1 MEKETPVET
10 ASAPDATTTQAN
22 TEPRSDSIPAPDTT
36 EKAASNPAPNAAAAA
51 SAAGAGDEEDSDWEE
66 LDEVLDDF
74 NKPKPTTAGKAPAAE
89 PSKPEA
95 SAPSAGGDFDEEAFL
110 KQLEADM
117 MANLMGG
124 GNGTGGAGPAVGA
137 EQGAPDLRAQEAAID
152 KEIDALSKQ
161 LQDSGIGAED
171 FLKQLLSETV
181 APVTQEQKDSPSG
194 ATKTAQEASS
204 GAAEATSA
212 QPESF
217 QDTIRRTM
225 QRMQESGD
233 RATAEATEEGNDDMI
248 SQLLKAIE
256 AGAGSGGDD
265 MDLNKMF
272 LGMMQ
277 QLSNKDLLYEPIKE
291 LDGKFGPWL
300 EENKDKVPAEDMARY
315 QTQAR
320 VVREI
325 VAKFDEEGYS
335 DDKPECRTYI
345 WDRMQEMQA
354 AGSPPEDLIANPL
367 TEELKG
373 AGGDGQLPPDCPTQ

>member
-1 MEKETPVET
+1 MEKETPVEP
-10 ASAPDATTTQAN
+10 ASAPDAATTQAN

-36 EKAASNPAPNAAAAA
+36 EKAASNPAPNATA

-74 NKPKPTTAGKAPAAE
+74 NKPKPTAAGKAPAAE

-95 SAPSAGGDFDEEAFL
+95 SAPSAAGDFDEEAFL

-124 GNGTGGAGPAVGA
+124 GNGTGGA
-137 EQGAPDLRAQEAAID
+137 QGAPDQKAQEAAID
-152 KEIDALSKQ
+152 KEIDELSKQ

-181 APVTQEQKDSPSG
+181 SPPTQEQKDG
-194 ATKTAQEASS
+194 SS
-204 GAAEATSA
+204 GAAKTTQEASTGAAAAASA

-225 QRMQESGD
+225 ERMQESGD
-233 RATAEATEEGNDDMI
+233 RATAEATEEGLNDDMI

-256 AGAGSGGDD
+256 AGAGSGGED

-325 VAKFDEEGYS
+325 VSKFDEEGYS

>member
-10 ASAPDATTTQAN
+10 ASAPDPATTQAN
-22 TEPRSDSIPAPDTT
+22 TEPRSASTSAPDTAGKT
-36 EKAASNPAPNAAAAA
+36 ASNPAPSAAAD
-51 SAAGAGDEEDSDWEE
+51 AGDEDDSDWGE

-74 NKPKPTTAGKAPAAE
+74 NKPKSTTAEKAPVSE

-95 SAPSAGGDFDEEAFL
+95 SAASAAGGFDEEAFL

-117 MANLMGG
+117 MASLMGG
-124 GNGTGGAGPAVGA
+124 GKGAGDAGLA
-137 EQGAPDLRAQEAAID
+137 AAIGEGAPDLKAQESMID
-152 KEIDALSKQ
+152 KEIDELSKQ
-161 LQDSGIGAED
+161 LQESGIGAED

-181 APVTQEQKDSPSG
+181 SPAAQKQRDGPAG
-194 ATKTAQEASS
+194 ATKTEAEPSA
-204 GAAEATSA
+204 GAAGASSA

-233 RATAEATEEGNDDMI
+233 RATAEATEEGLNDDMV
-248 SQLLKAIE
+248 SQLLKALE

-315 QTQAR
+315 RTQAR

-367 TEELKG
+367 AEELKG
-373 AGGDGQLPPDCPTQ
+373 TGGDGQLPPDCPTQ